1 MPVDGLLDFVFI
13 FYFFVAQACML
24 LSRFAKNMFNL
35 QLGASILGALCVSI
49 LVPSC
54 ASPSC
59 TTMHW
64 LSLCQTWSVPQG
76 GSQAT
81 GLYFFFCWPRWNN
94 FQDIEGRYHVRP
106 SPWYLSSLRWMSH
119 NFYAE
124 IGVFVILCQNRAF
137 LNFAFIF
144 FFGGSSLGTF
154 HKVFKEQ
161 IQSSIC
167 CFHFG
172 GTVRFCSVLVPICAF
187 ISLLL
192 CIGWVCSV
200 PQGGSQATVV

>member
-13 FYFFVAQACML
+13 FYFCVAQACML
-24 LSRFAKNMFNL
+24 LTRFAKNMFNL

-81 GLYFFFCWPRWNN
+81 GLKCFFSAGLGGTIFKTLKGDIMSGPPR
-94 FQDIEGRYHVRP
+94 DIFSVCGECLIISMRI
-106 SPWYLSSLRWMSH
+106 
-119 NFYAE
+119 YAE
-124 IGVFVILCQNRAF
+124 IRVFVILCQIRSF
-137 LNFAFIF
+137 LDFAFIF
-144 FFGGSSLGTF
+144 YF
-154 HKVFKEQ
+154 
-161 IQSSIC
+161 
-167 CFHFG
+167 
-172 GTVRFCSVLVPICAF
+172 SVAQV
-187 ISLLL
+187 
-192 CIGWVCSV
+192 
-200 PQGGSQATVV
+200 